1 MRLNRSRLVLAAWMM
16 AVCGLCGM
24 RSAFA
29 GVYEIAPQG
38 EYAQIDTRISRD
50 AVRMLEKGSSSEREA
65 AIAAVKAHPENYAPP
80 VFYALSGA
88 LFSAGEKDDA
98 AFWFYAGQL
107 RARIDATIC
116 ADSSAGEAVWT
127 LNNRYGPQINV
138 YAFQDM
144 NKLKQ
149 LVPKVVEWERGL
161 AYRYDRRW
169 INLYGMN
176 GVASGLLAQ
185 SGADSARPLSYPEE
199 QWAVLAEKTRVFYL
213 DSFWKMVKQ
222 RGAAE

>member
-1 MRLNRSRLVLAAWMM
+1 MRLNRGMLVWAWMM

-24 RSAFA
+24 RAAFA

-50 AVRMLEKGSSSEREA
+50 VIRMLGKGSSSEREA

-80 VFYALSGA
+80 VFYALSGV

-116 ADSSAGEAVWT
+116 ADSSAGEAVWA

-144 NKLKQ
+144 DKLKQ
-149 LVPKVVEWERGL
+149 LVPKVVAWERGL

-176 GVASGLLAQ
+176 GVASGLLPGAGRISRSRSAIPRI
-185 SGADSARPLSYPEE
+185 SGVP
-199 QWAVLAEKTRVFYL
+199 VLK
-213 DSFWKMVKQ
+213 K
-222 RGAAE
+222 RGCFI